1 MAQVRRTWLGV
12 KNIKALAKQYELL
25 AKDLEKHTQGALDY
39 ATEKTFDRYRFS
51 LPGSLAKTADMEP
64 PQKAGNYYRTRIK
77 NTDERA
83 IYVEY
88 GTGLNG
94 QEYPYPADG
103 PQPEGSFPYNG
114 YNSGDMSGGEQTF
127 KTIDGKF
134 IHSKVGTWAP
144 YWTKDDR
151 GMPVVVGYN
160 GSRDGAFHYLTCGQ
174 PSQHQMYDAKKYFD
188 DNGAKLAKYY
198 FQQNGIK
205 LKEK

>member
-25 AKDLEKHTQGALDY
+25 AKDLEKHTQGALDF
-39 ATEKTFDRYRFS
+39 ATEKTFQRYQAS
-51 LPGSLAKTADMEP
+51 LPDSLRKSADMEP
-64 PQKAGNYYRTRIK
+64 PQKSGNYYRTRIK
-77 NTDERA
+77 NKDERA

-94 QEYPYPADG
+94 QDHPYPADG
-103 PQPEGSFPYNG
+103 PQPEGSLPYYG
-114 YNSGDMSGGEQTF
+114 YNTGPHSSQEEHYASGLIVPYGQWIPPGE
-127 KTIDGKF
+127 I
-134 IHSKVGTWAP
+134 P
-144 YWTKDDR
+144 YTA
-151 GMPVVVGYN
+151 
-160 GSRDGAFHYLTCGQ
+160 RDGSKHIFTCGQ
-174 PSQHQMYDAKKYFD
+174 ASQHQMYDAKKYFD

>member
-39 ATEKTFDRYRFS
+39 ATEKTFQRYQAS
-51 LPGSLAKTADMEP
+51 LPGSLRDGADMEA
-64 PQKAGNYYRTRIK
+64 PQRSGNYWRTRIK

-94 QEYPYPADG
+94 QDHPYPADG
-103 PQPEGSFPYNG
+103 AQPEGSIHYSG
-114 YNSGDMSGGEQTF
+114 YNTGVHSSTEEIITIATKNGGTRTLVVPYGQWIPPGDM
-127 KTIDGKF
+127 
-134 IHSKVGTWAP
+134 P
-144 YWTKDDR
+144 YTA
-151 GMPVVVGYN
+151 
-160 GSRDGAFHYLTCGQ
+160 RDGSKHIFTCGQ
-174 PSQHQMYDAKKYFD
+174 ASQHQMYDAKKYFD
-188 DNGAKLAKYY
+188 ENGAKLAKYY
-198 FQQNGIK
+198 FQQNGIE

>member
-39 ATEKTFDRYRFS
+39 ATEKTFDRYKFS
-51 LPGSLAKTADMEP
+51 LPGSLSKTADMEP

-94 QEYPYPADG
+94 QEYP
-103 PQPEGSFPYNG
+103 
-114 YNSGDMSGGEQTF
+114 
-127 KTIDGKF
+127 
-134 IHSKVGTWAP
+134 
-144 YWTKDDR
+144 
-151 GMPVVVGYN
+151 
-160 GSRDGAFHYLTCGQ
+160 
-174 PSQHQMYDAKKYFD
+174 
-188 DNGAKLAKYY
+188 
-198 FQQNGIK
+198 
-205 LKEK
+205 

>member
-25 AKDLEKHTQGALDY
+25 AKDLEKHTQGALDF
-39 ATEKTFDRYRFS
+39 ATEKTFQRYQAS
-51 LPGSLAKTADMEP
+51 LPDSLRKSADMEP
-64 PQKAGNYYRTRIK
+64 PQKSGKYYRTRIK

-94 QEYPYPADG
+94 QDHPYPADG
-103 PQPEGSFPYNG
+103 PQPEGSLPYSG
-114 YNSGDMSGGEQTF
+114 YNTGPHSSQEEHYASGLIVPYGQWIPPGE
-127 KTIDGKF
+127 I
-134 IHSKVGTWAP
+134 P
-144 YWTKDDR
+144 YTA
-151 GMPVVVGYN
+151 
-160 GSRDGAFHYLTCGQ
+160 RDGSKHIFTRGQ
-174 PSQHQMYDAKKYFD
+174 ASQHQMYDAKKYFD

>member
-12 KNIKALAKQYELL
+12 KNIKALAKKYELL
-25 AKDLEKHTQGALDY
+25 AKDLEKHTQGALDF
-39 ATEKTFDRYRFS
+39 ATEKTFQRYQAS
-51 LPGSLAKTADMEP
+51 LPDSLRKSADMEP
-64 PQKAGNYYRTRIK
+64 PQKAGKYYRTRIK

-94 QEYPYPADG
+94 QDHPYPADG
-103 PQPEGSFPYNG
+103 PQPEGSLPYYG
-114 YNSGDMSGGEQTF
+114 YNTGPHSSQEEHYVSGLVVPYGQWIPPGE
-127 KTIDGKF
+127 I
-134 IHSKVGTWAP
+134 P
-144 YWTKDDR
+144 YTA
-151 GMPVVVGYN
+151 
-160 GSRDGAFHYLTCGQ
+160 RDGSKHIFTCGQ
-174 PSQHQMYDAKKYFD
+174 ASQHQMYDAKKYFE

>member
-25 AKDLEKHTQGALDY
+25 AKDIEKHTQGALDF
-39 ATEKTFDRYRFS
+39 ATEKTFQRYQAS
-51 LPGSLAKTADMEP
+51 LPDSLRKSADMEP
-64 PQKAGNYYRTRIK
+64 PQKSGNYYRTRIK

-94 QEYPYPADG
+94 QDHPYPADG
-103 PQPEGSFPYNG
+103 PQPEGSLPYYG
-114 YNSGDMSGGEQTF
+114 YNTGPHSSQEERYASGLIVPYGQWIPPGE
-127 KTIDGKF
+127 I
-134 IHSKVGTWAP
+134 P
-144 YWTKDDR
+144 YTA
-151 GMPVVVGYN
+151 
-160 GSRDGAFHYLTCGQ
+160 RDGSKHIFTCGQ
-174 PSQHQMYDAKKYFD
+174 ASQHQMYDAKKYFD

-198 FQQNGIK
+198 FQQNGIE

>member
-39 ATEKTFDRYRFS
+39 ATEKTFQRYQAS
-51 LPGSLAKTADMEP
+51 LPGSLRASADMEP
-64 PQKAGNYYRTRIK
+64 PQKSGNYYRTRIK

-94 QEYPYPADG
+94 QDHPYPADG
-103 PQPEGSFPYNG
+103 PQPEGSLPYYG
-114 YNSGDMSGGEQTF
+114 YNTGPHSSQEEHYASGLVVPYGQWIPPGE
-127 KTIDGKF
+127 I
-134 IHSKVGTWAP
+134 P
-144 YWTKDDR
+144 YTA
-151 GMPVVVGYN
+151 
-160 GSRDGAFHYLTCGQ
+160 RDGSKHIFTCGQ

-188 DNGAKLAKYY
+188 ENGAKLAKYY
-198 FQQNGIK
+198 FQQNGIE

>member
-12 KNIKALAKQYELL
+12 KNIKALAKKYELL
-25 AKDLEKHTQGALDY
+25 AKDLEKHTQGALDF
-39 ATEKTFDRYRFS
+39 ATEKTFQRYQAS
-51 LPGSLAKTADMEP
+51 LPDSLRKSADMEP
-64 PQKAGNYYRTRIK
+64 PQKSGNYYRTRIK

-94 QEYPYPADG
+94 QDHPYPADG
-103 PQPEGSFPYNG
+103 PQPEGSLPYYG
-114 YNSGDMSGGEQTF
+114 YNTGPHSSQEEHYASGLIVPYGQWIPPGE
-127 KTIDGKF
+127 I
-134 IHSKVGTWAP
+134 P
-144 YWTKDDR
+144 YTA
-151 GMPVVVGYN
+151 
-160 GSRDGAFHYLTCGQ
+160 RDGSKHIFTCGQ
-174 PSQHQMYDAKKYFD
+174 ASQHQMYDAKKYFD

>member
-12 KNIKALAKQYELL
+12 KNIKALAKKYELL
-25 AKDLEKHTQGALDY
+25 AKDLEKHTQGALDF
-39 ATEKTFDRYRFS
+39 ATEKTFQRYQAS
-51 LPGSLAKTADMEP
+51 LPDSLRKSADMEP
-64 PQKAGNYYRTRIK
+64 PQKAGKYYRTRIK

-94 QEYPYPADG
+94 QDHPYPADG
-103 PQPEGSFPYNG
+103 PQPEGSLPYYG
-114 YNSGDMSGGEQTF
+114 YNTGPHSSQEEHYASGLIVPYGQWIPPGE
-127 KTIDGKF
+127 I
-134 IHSKVGTWAP
+134 P
-144 YWTKDDR
+144 YTA
-151 GMPVVVGYN
+151 
-160 GSRDGAFHYLTCGQ
+160 RDGSKHIFTCGQ
-174 PSQHQMYDAKKYFD
+174 ASQHQMYDAKKYFD